1 MSTCSRL
8 RLQRN
13 RIRARFTTTVI
24 RSPRGATLLA
34 CAALSI
40 PRPTENRLEHSS
52 GHSSC
57 LTNCHTDSIKLH
69 FIVLVPRK
77 PDLPAMF
84 LWHCAFLYIR
94 RVTFYGVCERRALAT
109 PFEPNQ
115 AHGFKWP
122 FCVIPQIYATIA
134 GCLDTNTVI
143 KKLLQYQTADSFSV
157 KFTHT
162 ALRRSVG

>member
-8 RLQRN
+8 QLQRN

-34 CAALSI
+34 CVALSI
-40 PRPTENRLEHSS
+40 PRPTGNRLEHSS
-52 GHSSC
+52 GQSSC
-57 LTNCHTDSIKLH
+57 LTNCLENSINLH

-77 PDLPAMF
+77 PDLSAMF

-94 RVTFYGVCERRALAT
+94 RVTFYGVRETRALTT
-109 PFEPNQ
+109 PFEQNQ

-122 FCVIPQIYATIA
+122 FCIIPQIYAA
-134 GCLDTNTVI
+134 NADCLDTNTVI
-143 KKLLQYQTADSFSV
+143 KKLLQYQTADCFSV
-157 KFTHT
+157 K
-162 ALRRSVG
+162 